1 MAYDPIQG
9 VIVSLEKLDAK
20 LDKRLDEQDGKIDSI
35 AVAIQ
40 RLIAVDIEI
49 REIKASSERVWQEIR
64 GIKKDRDTI
73 GCHAFKEF
81 RTAHDNELKHNIAKI
96 EDIDKRV
103 KAVETIPIT
112 RIETISKGFLAALGG
127 GIFAWVVAHWKG

>member
-1 MAYDPIQG
+1 MSEHDEL
-9 VIVSLEKLDAK
+9 VLDTLRNINK
-20 LDKRLDEQDGKIDSI
+20 KIDKQDDTLQDLT
-35 AVAIQ
+35 VAIQ
-40 RLIAVDIEI
+40 KLIVVDIEI
-49 REIKASSERVWQEIR
+49 REIKASNERVWQEIR
-64 GIKKDRDTI
+64 GIKKDRDTT
-73 GCHAFKEF
+73 GCHTFKEF
-81 RTAHDNELKHNIAKI
+81 KTAHDNELKHNIAKI